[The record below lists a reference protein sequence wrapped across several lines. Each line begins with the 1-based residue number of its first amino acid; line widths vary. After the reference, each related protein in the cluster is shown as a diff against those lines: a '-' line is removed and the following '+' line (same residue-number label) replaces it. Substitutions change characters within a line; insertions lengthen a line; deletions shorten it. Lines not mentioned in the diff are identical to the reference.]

1 MSKVSDAYQR
11 CKAGRSALVE
21 AGAQSMETTE
31 DKCGIVWERW
41 LLPNCTSVILY
52 ATPHGWDVFAPLTK
66 DNSIDATVE
75 AIKAA
80 ATAERIA
87 A

>member
-1 MSKVSDAYQR
+1 MSKVSDAYNR
-11 CKAGRSALVE
+11 CKAGRNALAE
-21 AGAQSMETTE
+21 AGARSMETTE

-41 LLPNCTSVILY
+41 LLPNCTSVVLY
-52 ATPHGWDVFAPLTK
+52 ATPFGWNVFSPLTD
-66 DNSIDATVE
+66 DNSTDATVA

-80 ATAERIA
+80 ATAEVA